1 MIKLIV
7 FDLDGTLLDTIYD
20 LHEAMN
26 YVLKKYNYRLI
37 TLDMAKQNIGTGI
50 RNFIKKS
57 INDESNNN
65 IDNMFNDFMD
75 YYSKNYNNKTKLYDG
90 IYDIVYNLK
99 KDGYILGVI
108 SNKRYEILNNLVN
121 DYFKD
126 LFSFVIGDGSGFK
139 KKPDN
144 ESILYIIN
152 RYNINK
158 EELLYI
164 GDSDTDIITINNSGC
179 MGLIVSY
186 GYRKYEELIKYN
198 IKNISKNTTE
208 LKENIYNVL
217 NNR

>member
-121 DYFKD
+121 DYFRD

>member
-198 IKNISKNTTE
+198 IKNISKNTIE

>member
-65 IDNMFNDFMD
+65 MDNMFNDFMD

-90 IYDIVYNLK
+90 IYDILYNLK
-99 KDGYILGVI
+99 QDGYILGVI

-198 IKNISKNTTE
+198 IKNISKNTIE

>member
-90 IYDIVYNLK
+90 IYDIVYSLK

-144 ESILYIIN
+144 ESISYIIN

-198 IKNISKNTTE
+198 IKNISKNTIE

>member
-1 MIKLIV
+1 
-7 FDLDGTLLDTIYD
+7 
-20 LHEAMN
+20 
-26 YVLKKYNYRLI
+26 
-37 TLDMAKQNIGTGI
+37 MAKQNIGTGI

-90 IYDIVYNLK
+90 IYDIVYSLK

-144 ESILYIIN
+144 ESISYIIN

-198 IKNISKNTTE
+198 IKNISKNTIE